1 MRAINVLEGD
11 EVVNVMLTNGE
22 NELILASRN
31 GRAVRFNENDIRVM
45 GRIATGVKGME
56 LQGDDDA
63 VIEMVVAYDPEQSLM
78 VISENGFGKRSKIGV
93 LNEVTREDGTTYYKV
108 EDGGYRLTKRGSK
121 GVTTLNITEKTGKVI
136 AVKCVKGDED
146 LMIINKSGI
155 AIRFAIADAGNEKGR
170 NTQGVKL
177 IELKKRNETIA
188 SVCVVPHEDV
198 TDEETDETVDASETQ
213 GEGNNE

>member
-1 MRAINVLEGD
+1 
-11 EVVNVMLTNGE
+11 MLT
-22 NELILASRN
+22 
-31 GRAVRFNENDIRVM
+31 
-45 GRIATGVKGME
+45 
-56 LQGDDDA
+56 
-63 VIEMVVAYDPEQSLM
+63 
-78 VISENGFGKRSKIGV
+78 
-93 LNEVTREDGTTYYKV
+93 EVTREDGTTYMKV

-155 AIRFAIADAGNEKGR
+155 AIRFAIADAGDEKGR

-188 SVCVVPHEDV
+188 SVCVVPHEEEE
-198 TDEETDETVDASETQ
+198 DEDEN
-213 GEGNNE
+213 GNEEANPQS